1 MKINIRTVLLLLL
14 FQITGETYAQEVYR
28 LWEGEEIPYHKK
40 NNLREY
46 EKEAWGTMCV
56 FNITKPTL
64 TIYKAEGQNTG
75 QAVLIIP
82 GGGYELVA
90 MYHEGYDLATA
101 LSKQG
106 ITAAVLKYRL
116 PNPKSSN
123 QPHLVPITD
132 ARRAL
137 KLIREKSPVYNIE
150 TNKVGVLGFSAG
162 SHLATT
168 LSLWKSPDSDENPD
182 FSGLIYGVTNLSDA
196 NLKWLEKSLYH
207 RKLTSDEIEQ
217 NTLLKLVSNN
227 TPPAFLVHAYD
238 DEVCQV
244 EETTLYAQ
252 KLREHEVLTEMHIF
266 PKGGHGFGMGRKSDG
281 TDQWVPLFVNW
292 IKTL

>member
-14 FQITGETYAQEVYR
+14 FQIIGETNAQEVYG
-28 LWEGEEIPYHKK
+28 LWEGEEIPYHKE
-40 NNLREY
+40 NNLQEH

-56 FNITKPTL
+56 FNITEPTL
-64 TIYKAEGQNTG
+64 TIYSAEGHNTG
-75 QAVLIIP
+75 KAVLIIP

-90 MYHEGYDLATA
+90 MYHEGYDLAAA
-101 LSKQG
+101 LSKHG

-116 PNPKSSN
+116 PNPKSSD

-137 KLIREKSPVYNIE
+137 KLIREKSPAYNIE

-162 SHLATT
+162 SHLATV
-168 LSLWKSPDSDENPD
+168 LSLWKSPDSNENPD

-207 RKLTSDEIEQ
+207 RKLTSAEIKQ
-217 NTLLKLVSNN
+217 NTLLNLVSHSS
-227 TPPAFLVHAYD
+227 PPAFLVHAYD
-238 DEVCQV
+238 DEICQV

-266 PKGGHGFGMGRKSDG
+266 PKGGHGFGMGRESDG